1 MSKSSLPQN
10 MHECNLY
17 LSGTISRAGE
27 HSFFRMLHDIDRF
40 RFRTSFYAA
49 PSDVPCFS
57 AESDEQTVLSRS
69 REVLMSE
76 INEALRQE
84 LLAMQSRD
92 QELRQVLSAGHG
104 AGTPVEQAE
113 LEQIMHVDK
122 VHTAR
127 MQEIIQRFG
136 WPGRSLVD
144 EDGAQAA
151 WLLLQHADQVPEF
164 QKQCLELLQTAVLA
178 NEASPAH
185 LAYLTDRVRC
195 HEGKPQVYGTQG
207 QITNGEVS
215 IGEIED
221 RDHVDERRAE
231 VGLEPLADYLANLKR
246 FYQK

>member
-1 MSKSSLPQN
+1 
-10 MHECNLY
+10 
-17 LSGTISRAGE
+17 
-27 HSFFRMLHDIDRF
+27 
-40 RFRTSFYAA
+40 
-49 PSDVPCFS
+49 
-57 AESDEQTVLSRS
+57 
-69 REVLMSE
+69 MSE

-92 QELRQVLSAGHG
+92 QELRQVLSTKHG
-104 AGTPVEQAE
+104 AGAPVEQAE
-113 LEQIMHVDK
+113 LEQIMNMDE

-127 MQEIIQRFG
+127 MQEIIQRYG
-136 WPGRSLVD
+136 WPGRSLVG

-207 QITNGEVS
+207 QIMNGEVR

-231 VGLEPLADYLANLKR
+231 MGLEPLADYLANLKR